1 MLDVLSTEPEN
12 EAFEGKIEFTRIDT
26 TLTNQQ
32 YVEMCIKRARKFFL
46 QECGNTE
53 AKKSNLSDMQNT
65 KVETPLIIRE
75 PISNYSELDPEISKA
90 HVMVSGNIKA
100 MIPVCREIL
109 IAEPLEDNKQSF
121 KYRRG
126 S

>member
-46 QECGNTE
+46 
-53 AKKSNLSDMQNT
+53 
-65 KVETPLIIRE
+65 
-75 PISNYSELDPEISKA
+75 
-90 HVMVSGNIKA
+90 
-100 MIPVCREIL
+100 
-109 IAEPLEDNKQSF
+109 
-121 KYRRG
+121 
-126 S
+126 